1 MNICRILLSDDP
13 SQAMRIKRL
22 AFINNIP
29 YIFTALLICYSLW
42 FNLLPGYPTAS
53 LFIIPIVANVVF
65 YGLIRS
71 NLNLRFKEPSL
82 MVPQTVYA
90 IGAYMFVVYF
100 ANEVRGVFLMLSL
113 GAPIAI
119 ALRLRPKELFWI
131 NLLPLLLLG
140 YIIAIQYILKSNNNN
155 LAVDI
160 LQWIALAGGIAWL
173 SYDGVN
179 LAKKQQ
185 ERIQNTKKLELTLQE
200 NKVLISS
207 LVQQKEIA
215 DAASL
220 DSMAKSRLIS
230 VASHDLRQPLY
241 ALKLFVEQLN
251 GCQDNDKRVQLT
263 QKIESAIICI
273 NDLFEDLVDI
283 SKLDKEMSTA
293 KISTFALDPLFKRLE
308 NTFYEQAKAK
318 GLRIRFVKTRLFTCS
333 EFILLERILLN
344 LIANAL
350 RYTTTGKVL
359 VGCRRCDNK
368 IHIQVWDTG
377 HGIAEDQ
384 QQNIFREFFRIQQ
397 NNSSQNSG
405 LGLGLSIVEKLC
417 GLLNHEIRLRS
428 NVNRGSCFTVIVP
441 LADAAQQVEECEVLL
456 KEKHHIDFNNFSR
469 H

>member
-1 MNICRILLSDDP
+1 MNICRMLLSSDP
-13 SQAMRIKRL
+13 YQAMRIKRL
-22 AFINNIP
+22 IFINNIP
-29 YIFTALLICYSLW
+29 YIFTALLIIYALW
-42 FNLLPGYPTAS
+42 FDLLPGYPIS
-53 LFIIPIVANVVF
+53 SIFIIPVVANVVF
-65 YGLIRS
+65 YGLMRS

-119 ALRLRPKELFWI
+119 ALRLRPRELFWI
-131 NLLPLLLLG
+131 SLLPLLLLA
-140 YIIAIQYILKSNNNN
+140 YIIAIQYMLKINSNN
-155 LAVDI
+155 LAIDI
-160 LQWIALAGGIAWL
+160 LQWLALAGGISWL

-185 ERIQNTKKLELTLQE
+185 ERIQNTKKLELTLRE
-200 NKVLISS
+200 NKVLITS

-220 DSMAKSRLIS
+220 DSIAKSRLIS

-241 ALKLFVEQLN
+241 ALKLFVEQLS
-251 GCQDNDKRVQLT
+251 GCEDNDKRIQLT

-273 NDLFEDLVDI
+273 NDLFEDLVDT

-318 GLRIRFVKTRLFTCS
+318 GLRIRFVKTSLFTCS

-359 VGCRRCDNK
+359 VGCRRYSSN

-384 QQNIFREFFRIQQ
+384 QHNIFKEFFRIPQ
-397 NNSSQNSG
+397 NKPSENNG

-417 GLLNHEIRLRS
+417 GLLNHEIKLKS
-428 NVNRGSCFTVIVP
+428 TVNRGSCFTVIVP
-441 LADAAQQVEECEVLL
+441 LADTAQQAEEREVSIN
-456 KEKHHIDFNNFSR
+456 EKHHIDFNNFPK

>member
-1 MNICRILLSDDP
+1 MSDDP

-29 YIFTALLICYSLW
+29 YIFTALLVCYSLW
-42 FNLLPGYPTAS
+42 FNLLPGYPIAS
-53 LFIIPIVANVVF
+53 IYLIPMVANVIF

-90 IGAYMFVVYF
+90 IGAYMFVAYF
-100 ANEVRGVFLMLSL
+100 ANDVVRGIFLMLSL

-131 NLLPLLLLG
+131 SLLPLLLLA

-207 LVQQKEIA
+207 LVHQKEIA

-241 ALKLFVEQLN
+241 ALKLFVEQLS
-251 GCQDNDKRVQLT
+251 GCQDNDKRIQLT

-273 NDLFEDLVDI
+273 NDLFEDLVDT

-308 NTFYEQAKAK
+308 NTFSEQAKAK

-350 RYTTTGKVL
+350 RYTTTGKIL
-359 VGCRRCDNK
+359 VGCRRCNNQ

-384 QQNIFREFFRIQQ
+384 QQNIFKEFFRIQQ
-397 NNSSQNSG
+397 NNSIQNTG

-417 GLLNHEIRLRS
+417 GLLNHEIRLKS
-428 NVNRGSCFTVIVP
+428 DVNKGSCFTVIVP
-441 LADAAQQVEECEVLL
+441 LADAAQQFEERKVSRN
-456 KEKHHIDFNNFSR
+456 EKHHINFNNFPK